1 MEIYMIMKFYFDIV
15 RFKQQNTLCVPL
27 LKIFEKLEQKVI
39 ELTSFTL
46 FFNGNVI
53 KT

>member
-15 RFKQQNTLCVPL
+15 RFKQHNTLCSTFE
-27 LKIFEKLEQKVI
+27 KFEKLEQKVI
-39 ELTSFTL
+39 EVTKFSL
-46 FFNGNVI
+46 FFNGNII